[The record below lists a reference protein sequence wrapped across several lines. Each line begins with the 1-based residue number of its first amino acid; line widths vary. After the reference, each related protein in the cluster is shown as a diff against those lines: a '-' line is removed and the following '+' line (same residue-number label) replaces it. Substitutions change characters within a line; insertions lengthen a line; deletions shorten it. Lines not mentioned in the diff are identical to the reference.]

1 MSEWQKLLWLAGI
14 GAIGTLARYELQG
27 WVQSFSAAFPWG
39 TLAVNLLGCFLLG
52 IVSIMA
58 EERRLISPETRIIL
72 AIGLMGAFTTFSSY
86 ALETVRLLA
95 DRQWLFALG
104 NMALQNVLGLV
115 AVFAGFILGR
125 LI

>member
-14 GAIGTLARYELQG
+14 GALGTLARYELQG

-39 TLAVNLLGCFLLG
+39 TLAVNLLGCFLIG

-72 AIGLMGAFTTFSSY
+72 AIGFMGSFTTFSSY
-86 ALETVRLLA
+86 ALETARLLA
-95 DRQWLFALG
+95 DRQWLFAFG
-104 NMALQNVLGLV
+104 NLALQNVLGLV
-115 AVFAGFILGR
+115 AVFAGFIIGR